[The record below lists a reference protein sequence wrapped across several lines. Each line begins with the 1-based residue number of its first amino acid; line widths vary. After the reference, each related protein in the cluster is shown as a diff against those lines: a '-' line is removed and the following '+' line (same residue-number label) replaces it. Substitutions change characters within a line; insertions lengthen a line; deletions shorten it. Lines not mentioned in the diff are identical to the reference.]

1 MAKDVPKG
9 KWALHWDQCTFCGT
23 NLIPHKADGLCER
36 CYMWAYR
43 QARKLGF
50 LTRRLKTGRIA
61 RGASSRAKKGK
72 QDKRG
77 VPKEASKGT

>member
-9 KWALHWDQCTFCGT
+9 KWALHWDACTFCGT

-43 QARKLGF
+43 QKQKMGF
-50 LTRRLKTGRIA
+50 ISRRIQGRMV
-61 RGASSRAKKGK
+61 RGKESRAKKPQKERKGM
-72 QDKRG
+72 
-77 VPKEASKGT
+77 PKEALG

>member
-43 QARKLGF
+43 QARKMGF
-50 LTRRLKTGRIA
+50 LSERSK
-61 RGASSRAKKGK
+61 RGEIERGKHRAKKK
-72 QDKRG
+72 AARDKRE
-77 VPKEASKGT
+77 PSKARR